1 MCFITFLILA
11 AALSVGLHAKKCVC
25 FCVLNSKNPGR
36 EWGRDEICPICLY
49 IKMLSFLPLRYTLTE
64 EDKCRINAS
73 FRSMGLPLSTEMS
86 QQEFNALFI

>member
-1 MCFITFLILA
+1 MCFCIILNFGCSAECWSTSKIMCVFLRF
-11 AALSVGLHAKKCVC
+11 KFEK
-25 FCVLNSKNPGR
+25 PGR
-36 EWGRDEICPICLY
+36 EWGRDEICPICLL